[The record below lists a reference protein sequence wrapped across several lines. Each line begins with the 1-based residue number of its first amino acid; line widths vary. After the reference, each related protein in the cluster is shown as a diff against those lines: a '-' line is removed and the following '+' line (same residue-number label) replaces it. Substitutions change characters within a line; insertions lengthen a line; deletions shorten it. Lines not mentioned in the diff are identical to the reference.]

1 MNNFINREKE
11 LAFLEKKYR
20 EKKSQLILIYGR
32 RRVGKTELL
41 RQFAKEKNSIYY
53 FVENIGIENHL
64 ENFSEILSKKFDL
77 PLQFKSF
84 EQLFDFLSDKKMILI
99 LDEFQEIIRQ
109 DKNFLNQLQKIW
121 DSKLKNE
128 NLFLV
133 LVGSAVSVF
142 HKMLSYGSP
151 IYGRRTGDWKVEQL
165 SFFELDKFFKK
176 YSREDLIKTFGVLGG
191 VPEYLLKF
199 NSQKSFWKNVEEEIL
214 TKGSFLYS
222 EMQLLLRYELKELG
236 TYLSILKSISEGVN
250 RLGEIASK
258 NFLEATTLPKYLD
271 VLIELGFVEYI
282 LPFPYKARKKGI
294 YVIKDNFTWFWFRF
308 VFQNKNALENFQTKQ
323 VLTEIKRDFNKEFGP
338 RFEFI
343 ARDFLNFKYSLDF
356 RKGWYREIDIDL
368 LAEDSKKREF
378 FVFEVKWRE
387 IGINQA
393 RKILV
398 DLEEKLKKL
407 PIKQEKYKKIKF
419 GLVAKKITGKNILKK
434 EGFDIFD
441 LRGFEKNKIK
451 QK

>member
-1 MNNFINREKE
+1 
-11 LAFLEKKYR
+11 
-20 EKKSQLILIYGR
+20 
-32 RRVGKTELL
+32 
-41 RQFAKEKNSIYY
+41 
-53 FVENIGIENHL
+53 
-64 ENFSEILSKKFDL
+64 
-77 PLQFKSF
+77 
-84 EQLFDFLSDKKMILI
+84 
-99 LDEFQEIIRQ
+99 
-109 DKNFLNQLQKIW
+109 
-121 DSKLKNE
+121 
-128 NLFLV
+128 
-133 LVGSAVSVF
+133 
-142 HKMLSYGSP
+142 
-151 IYGRRTGDWKVEQL
+151 
-165 SFFELDKFFKK
+165 
-176 YSREDLIKTFGVLGG
+176 
-191 VPEYLLKF
+191 
-199 NSQKSFWKNVEEEIL
+199 
-214 TKGSFLYS
+214 
-222 EMQLLLRYELKELG
+222 
-236 TYLSILKSISEGVN
+236 
-250 RLGEIASK
+250 
-258 NFLEATTLPKYLD
+258 LD